1 MLVYHFDI
9 RRRSDRMHNA
19 TILIRLP
26 AALKLAVQIAAEKE
40 GRSASSLIRK
50 LLKDHTSRLDREA
63 R

>member
-1 MLVYHFDI
+1 
-9 RRRSDRMHNA
+9 MHNA

-26 AALKLAVQIAAEKE
+26 AALKLAAQIAAEKE